1 MFAIVL
7 AFAVLRSHTTKNMQT
22 KSGAKMRKTSAKS
35 ENLKDEIC
43 KVALRLFSEKG
54 YDAANM
60 SEIADILGITR
71 TPLYYYYSDKKC
83 LYVEAIKKHLETKRN
98 IYTNMAAETS
108 NIFDW
113 LRRHVEFAC
122 SNKSDIVLFNVFDRP
137 EFEFLSDL
145 NDETCRYV
153 YALKRRRVQRAVETG
168 ELAADIDIDLFLSNV
183 YVMSYGF
190 IYVINESILS
200 QDLQSNPQKVT
211 ALIDLFIAEV
221 KCIYAK

>member
-1 MFAIVL
+1 
-7 AFAVLRSHTTKNMQT
+7 
-22 KSGAKMRKTSAKS
+22 MRKASVKS

-43 KVALRLFSEKG
+43 NVALRLFSEKG

-108 NIFDW
+108 DIFEW
-113 LRRHVEFAC
+113 LRRHIEFAC

-145 NDETCRYV
+145 NDETNRYV

-168 ELAADIDIDLFLSNV
+168 ELPPDIDIDLFLYNI

-200 QDLQSNPQKVT
+200 SDLKSNPQKVT
-211 ALIDLFIAEV
+211 ALIDLFLAEI
-221 KCIYAK
+221 KGLYGK

>member
-1 MFAIVL
+1 
-7 AFAVLRSHTTKNMQT
+7 
-22 KSGAKMRKTSAKS
+22 MRKASVKS

-43 KVALRLFSEKG
+43 NVALRLFSEKG

-60 SEIADILGITR
+60 SEIAEILGITR

-98 IYTNMAAETS
+98 RYTNMAAETS
-108 NIFDW
+108 DIFEW
-113 LRRHVEFAC
+113 LRRHIEFAC

-145 NDETCRYV
+145 NDETNRYV

-168 ELAADIDIDLFLSNV
+168 ELPPDIDIDLFLYNI

-200 QDLQSNPQKVT
+200 SDLKSNPHKVT
-211 ALIDLFIAEV
+211 ALIDLFLEEIKGLYV
-221 KCIYAK
+221 K

>member
-1 MFAIVL
+1 
-7 AFAVLRSHTTKNMQT
+7 
-22 KSGAKMRKTSAKS
+22 MRKASVKS

-43 KVALRLFSEKG
+43 NVALRLFSEKG

-60 SEIADILGITR
+60 SEIAEILGITR

-108 NIFDW
+108 GIFEW
-113 LRRHVEFAC
+113 LRRHIEFAC

-145 NDETCRYV
+145 NDETNRYV

-168 ELAADIDIDLFLSNV
+168 ELPPNIDIDLFLYNI

-200 QDLQSNPQKVT
+200 SDLKSNPQKVT
-211 ALIDLFIAEV
+211 ALIDLFLAEI
-221 KCIYAK
+221 KGLYGNGK

>member
-1 MFAIVL
+1 
-7 AFAVLRSHTTKNMQT
+7 
-22 KSGAKMRKTSAKS
+22 MRKTSAKS

-43 KVALRLFSEKG
+43 TVALRLFSEKG

-71 TPLYYYYSDKKC
+71 TPLYYYYNDKMC

-98 IYTNMAAETS
+98 TYTNMAAETS
-108 NIFDW
+108 NIFEW

-122 SNKSDIVLFNVFDRP
+122 SNKFDIVLFNVFERP
-137 EFEFLSDL
+137 EFAFLSDL
-145 NDETCRYV
+145 NDETNRYV

-168 ELAADIDIDLFLSNV
+168 ELAADIDIDLFLYNV

-200 QDLQSNPQKVT
+200 QDLKSNPHKVT
-211 ALIDLFIAEV
+211 ALIDLFIEEV
-221 KCIYAK
+221 RSIYGKQ

>member
-1 MFAIVL
+1 
-7 AFAVLRSHTTKNMQT
+7 
-22 KSGAKMRKTSAKS
+22 MRKASVKS

-43 KVALRLFSEKG
+43 NVALRLFSEKG

-60 SEIADILGITR
+60 SEIAEILGITR

-108 NIFDW
+108 DIFEW
-113 LRRHVEFAC
+113 LRRHIEFAC

-145 NDETCRYV
+145 NDETNRYV

-168 ELAADIDIDLFLSNV
+168 ELPPDIDIDLFLYNI
-183 YVMSYGF
+183 YVMRYGF

-200 QDLQSNPQKVT
+200 SDLKSNPHKVT
-211 ALIDLFIAEV
+211 ALIDLFLEEIKGLYV
-221 KCIYAK
+221 K

>member
-1 MFAIVL
+1 
-7 AFAVLRSHTTKNMQT
+7 
-22 KSGAKMRKTSAKS
+22 MRKASVKS

-43 KVALRLFSEKG
+43 NVALRLFSEKG

-60 SEIADILGITR
+60 SEIAEILGITR

-108 NIFDW
+108 DIFEW
-113 LRRHVEFAC
+113 LRRHIEFAC

-145 NDETCRYV
+145 NDETNRYV

-168 ELAADIDIDLFLSNV
+168 ELPPDIDIDLFLYNI

-200 QDLQSNPQKVT
+200 SDLKSNPHKVT
-211 ALIDLFIAEV
+211 ALIDLFLEEIKGLYV
-221 KCIYAK
+221 K

>member
-1 MFAIVL
+1 M
-7 AFAVLRSHTTKNMQT
+7 K
-22 KSGAKMRKTSAKS
+22 KSSSKS
-35 ENLKDEIC
+35 ENLKGDIC
-43 KVALRLFSEKG
+43 NVALRLFSEKG
-54 YDAANM
+54 YDATNM

-98 IYTNMAAETS
+98 IYTDMAAETS
-108 NIFDW
+108 NIFSW
-113 LRRHVEFAC
+113 LRIHIEYAC
-122 SNKSDIVLFNVFDRP
+122 SNKSDTVLFNVFDRP

-145 NDETCRYV
+145 NDETNRYV

-168 ELAADIDIDLFLSNV
+168 ELAADMDIDLFLYNI

-200 QDLQSNPQKVT
+200 QDLKVHPEKVD
-211 ALIDLFIAEV
+211 ALIDLFIEEI
-221 KCIYAK
+221 KCIYSN